1 MFGTCYP
8 LSGNL
13 TLTLTPPVQ
22 EVISDLDEE
31 DSALDDTAISDDSN
45 HEDEEGGELQVL
57 NKYSK
62 V

>member
-1 MFGTCYP
+1 MLGTCYP

-13 TLTLTPPVQ
+13 TLTITTPVQ
-22 EVISDLDEE
+22 EVISDLNEK
-31 DSALDDTAISDDSN
+31 DSALDDTAISNDSDQ
-45 HEDEEGGELQVL
+45 EDEEGEGLQVL